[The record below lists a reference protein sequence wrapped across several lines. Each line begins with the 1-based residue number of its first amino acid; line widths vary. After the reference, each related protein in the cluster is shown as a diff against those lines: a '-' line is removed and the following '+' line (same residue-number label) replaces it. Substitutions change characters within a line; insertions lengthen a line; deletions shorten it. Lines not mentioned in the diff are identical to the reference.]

1 MKKGTPDQQGR
12 LSCDFK
18 VAAARQPDTA
28 HDTIQTAAVQYV
40 TYQQIQKPR
49 ECWILIGCRR
59 RGGKH
64 LLSRVAALK
73 SHSNVVKLKD

>member
-18 VAAARQPDTA
+18 AAAARQPDTA

-49 ECWILIGCRR
+49 
-59 RGGKH
+59 
-64 LLSRVAALK
+64 
-73 SHSNVVKLKD
+73 DY